1 MDKKA
6 LRAEMRAM
14 LVSLDEAYLA
24 ESGEGIAETLF
35 SMPEYASAKRIFAYI
50 SVGREIP
57 TERIISRSV
66 GLGKRVYT
74 PISHA
79 GGEMDFAD
87 ISAGLHPGMY
97 GIPEPVA
104 TAEVALPGEGD
115 LIVVPALCCGA
126 DGTRLGQGGGY
137 YDRYLA
143 KNHDA
148 VSVCVCRERMLRE
161 SIPTEW
167 NDIRPDYV
175 ITEARIIKK
184 RQG

>member
-6 LRAEMRAM
+6 LRAEVRAM
-14 LVSLDEAYLA
+14 LAALDEAYLA
-24 ESGEGIAETLF
+24 ESGEGIANTLF
-35 SMPEYASAKRIFAYI
+35 SMPEYAAAKRVFAYI

-57 TERIISRSV
+57 TERVISHSV
-66 GLGKRVYT
+66 GLGKQVYA
-74 PISHA
+74 PRSHA

-87 ISAGLHPGMY
+87 VSAGLRPGSY

-104 TAEVALPGEGD
+104 SAEAVWPGRGD
-115 LIVVPALCCGA
+115 LILVPALCCGV

-137 YDRYLA
+137 YDRFLA
-143 KNHDA
+143 KFPDA
-148 VSVCVCRERMLRE
+148 VSVCVCRERLIRE
-161 SIPTEW
+161 KIPTEW

-184 RQG
+184 RAD